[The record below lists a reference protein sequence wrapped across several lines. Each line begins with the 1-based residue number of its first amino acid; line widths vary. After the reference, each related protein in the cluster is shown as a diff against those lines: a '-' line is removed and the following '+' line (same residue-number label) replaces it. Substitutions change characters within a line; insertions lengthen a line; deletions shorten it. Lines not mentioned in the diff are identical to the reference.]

1 MKIRVKV
8 LQNDQK
14 NVCSLQLEF
23 EEHKKQADE
32 AYNAK
37 RNDKEMAEN
46 NSSFKVIAFD
56 SQQCLPTPNLTTNV
70 SFYKRKLLTFNLT
83 LHDCNSKEVLYY
95 MWH

>member
-1 MKIRVKV
+1 MKIKV

-14 NVCSLQLEF
+14 NVSSLQLEF

-46 NSSFKVIAFD
+46 NSS
-56 SQQCLPTPNLTTNV
+56 
-70 SFYKRKLLTFNLT
+70 Y
-83 LHDCNSKEVLYY
+83 
-95 MWH
+95 

>member
-1 MKIRVKV
+1 MKIKV

-14 NVCSLQLEF
+14 NVSSLQLEF

-46 NSSFKVIAFD
+46 NSSYKVIAFD
-56 SQQCLPTPNLTTNV
+56 LQQCLPTPNLTTNV
-70 SFYKRKLLTFNLT
+70 SFYKRQLCAFNLT
-83 LHDCNSKEVLYY
+83 LH
-95 MWH
+95 